1 MLDSWGMCR
10 WFFLEN
16 LVMFLEKDMLLLIMY
31 IGFLFFL
38 FLNLFEK
45 FSFSFDVYFVVEN
58 RKEKLFLLIFIELF
72 IIV

>member
-45 FSFSFDVYFVVEN
+45 FSFSFDVYFVVED
-58 RKEKLFLLIFIELF
+58 RKEKLFLLNFFCFSI
-72 IIV
+72 

>member
-31 IGFLFFL
+31 IGFLFLL

-45 FSFSFDVYFVVEN
+45 FSFSFDVYFVVED
-58 RKEKLFLLIFIELF
+58 RKEKLFLLNYLL
-72 IIV
+72 

>member
-45 FSFSFDVYFVVEN
+45 FSFSFDVYFVVED
-58 RKEKLFLLIFIELF
+58 RKEKLFLLNYLL
-72 IIV
+72 

>member
-45 FSFSFDVYFVVEN
+45 FSFSFDVYFVVEE
-58 RKEKLFLLIFIELF
+58 RKIVFIKLLLI
-72 IIV
+72 

>member
-1 MLDSWGMCR
+1 MLDSWGICR

-45 FSFSFDVYFVVEN
+45 FSFSFDVYFVVED
-58 RKEKLFLLIFIELF
+58 RKEKLFLLNYLL
-72 IIV
+72 